1 MSKKVY
7 LFDFDGTIT
16 SADTLLHF
24 IRFACGTWRFL
35 LGFFLHSP
43 MIIAMKLK
51 LCDNGMTKQKVF
63 SWFFR
68 GMSIDVFDNLCKRFA
83 TENFNL
89 MRPKATDLLNRLFRD
104 GEDIVIVSASLVNW
118 VSPFFTHIQRDSKSN
133 FHVLGTI
140 PEVKDGVI
148 TGRFLTYNC
157 YGAEKVHCI
166 RRLYPDRE
174 NYHFI
179 AFGDSNGDKQMLA
192 FADESYYRIF

>member
-1 MSKKVY
+1 MVY
-7 LFDFDGTIT
+7 IYEQEGLKTYNTIRADFDGTVT

-51 LCDNGMTKQKVF
+51 LCDNGKTKQKVF

-68 GMSIDVFDNLCKRFA
+68 GMNID
-83 TENFNL
+83 
-89 MRPKATDLLNRLFRD
+89 
-104 GEDIVIVSASLVNW
+104 VSASLVNW

>member
-1 MSKKVY
+1 M
-7 LFDFDGTIT
+7 
-16 SADTLLHF
+16 
-24 IRFACGTWRFL
+24 
-35 LGFFLHSP
+35 
-43 MIIAMKLK
+43 
-51 LCDNGMTKQKVF
+51 N
-63 SWFFR
+63 
-68 GMSIDVFDNLCKRFA
+68 IDVFDNLCKRFA

-104 GEDIVIVSASLVNW
+104 DEDIVIVSASLVNW

-174 NYHFI
+174 NYHFV

>member
-1 MSKKVY
+1 
-7 LFDFDGTIT
+7 
-16 SADTLLHF
+16 
-24 IRFACGTWRFL
+24 
-35 LGFFLHSP
+35 
-43 MIIAMKLK
+43 
-51 LCDNGMTKQKVF
+51 
-63 SWFFR
+63 
-68 GMSIDVFDNLCKRFA
+68 
-83 TENFNL
+83 

-104 GEDIVIVSASLVNW
+104 NEDIVIVSASLVNW

-174 NYHFI
+174 NYHLLLSATVTATSRCLPSQTKATI
-179 AFGDSNGDKQMLA
+179 AYSDARQTRTTQPIILSPHDS
-192 FADESYYRIF
+192 

>member
-16 SADTLLHF
+16 SADTLLRF

-43 MIIAMKLK
+43 MIIAMKLN

-68 GMSIDVFDNLCKRFA
+68 GMNIDVFVNLCKRFA

-118 VSPFFTHIQRDSKSN
+118 LAPSSPISSATAS
-133 FHVLGTI
+133 
-140 PEVKDGVI
+140 
-148 TGRFLTYNC
+148 LTSTFS
-157 YGAEKVHCI
+157 ALF
-166 RRLYPDRE
+166 RR
-174 NYHFI
+174 
-179 AFGDSNGDKQMLA
+179 
-192 FADESYYRIF
+192 